1 MKNLSIALNIVLLV
15 AVGFLYYKVYS
26 SEESNVVITGQAAQ
40 SKIVYVNSDS
50 LMENYPLYQSINASM
65 EKRQDS
71 LEQAFL
77 QRGESLQK
85 EIETYQQTGAM
96 MSEADRAK
104 KEEDLTRRRQSFVS
118 DKDSAWE
125 KLNKEQE
132 LMTDSLHN
140 QLMNYVKSFNKKHGY
155 DFILGYTRGGVIL
168 YTNDSLDITK
178 ALLSGLKK

>member
-1 MKNLSIALNIVLLV
+1 MKNLSLALNVVLLF
-15 AVGFLYYKVYS
+15 AVGFLYYKVF
-26 SEESNVVITGQAAQ
+26 SNNENPVVITGQAAK

-50 LMENYPLYQSINASM
+50 LMENYPLYQSIKASM
-65 EKRQDS
+65 EKRRDS
-71 LEQAFL
+71 LDQAFR

-96 MSEADRAK
+96 MSEAERAK
-104 KEEDLTRRRQSFVS
+104 KEEDLTRRQQSYVS
-118 DKDSAWE
+118 DRDATLE
-125 KLNKEQE
+125 KLNKEEE

-140 QLMNYVKSFNKKHGY
+140 QLMTYVKSFNKKHGY
-155 DFILGYTRGGVIL
+155 DFILGYTRGGGIL